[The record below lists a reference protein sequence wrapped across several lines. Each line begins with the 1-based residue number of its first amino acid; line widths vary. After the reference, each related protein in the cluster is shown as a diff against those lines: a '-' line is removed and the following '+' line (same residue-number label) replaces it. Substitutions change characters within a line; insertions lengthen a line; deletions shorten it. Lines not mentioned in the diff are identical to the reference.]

1 MRRIIWIL
9 VIICAFFAVAPYLPA
24 GLLRTRVAAALERS
38 LNRPVEIGDIRFT
51 FFPAGPVPGPGF
63 VLENVTIQEDP
74 RAGIEPFAHTD
85 ELGASI
91 RLLSLL
97 RGKLEL
103 SSISLGDATINCV
116 KTPEN
121 AWNIQFLV
129 DAQKESTLPVIRM
142 RGGRVNF
149 KFGDTKSVFYFEDAD
164 LDIAPASGGV
174 VDIGFGGAPSRTD
187 KSAQDFGR
195 FYVRGTVSNQRLDL
209 RTELERSSLEETLRL
224 MDPHGFG
231 VHGIVALDAT
241 ISGEPS
247 ALKVTGNVQVGDIHR
262 WDLLPSGDSLR
273 LAYNGTLDLRGEKL
287 ELTSTSKLVNLQF
300 KAFDFLKTPTWEAS
314 ADLRQIPLATLFEI
328 GHHMGATLPEN
339 LKVAGSVSGTASYNQ
354 RNGLSGQLLLGEAS
368 LTLPEREPVTASEAH
383 VTIVGAAVRL
393 APTVVQIGEDQ
404 TAQIDGI
411 VTLAEPRTLD
421 LTINTKGL
429 SVAALQSFGLSE
441 IPIIQQTPK
450 GTWKGWA
457 RYREGEWSGESELR
471 AARIQLDG
479 LVDPV
484 EIETATVSLRGKRVA
499 VDKVKAKAGA
509 TAFRG
514 SYNFDPAAKRPHK
527 FNIVVD
533 EADAAEV
540 ERLLAPALSRGE
552 GGFLART
559 LRLSTPAPP
568 VWLKNR
574 RAEGTL
580 RIDSLSAG
588 ASKISDMKTTFR
600 WEGTHLTLG
609 GTATNFNA
617 DLDLDLSAT
626 TSKYQLKGTLTGAAA
641 AAREAGFQSAGSVDS
656 EGGGAKLLEA
666 ALEAINNP

>member
-1 MRRIIWIL
+1 MKRLIWIPLL
-9 VIICAFFAVAPYLPA
+9 VCALFAAAPYLPA

-38 LNRPVEIGDIRFT
+38 INRPVEIGDIRFT

-63 VLENVTIQEDP
+63 VLENVTIHEDP
-74 RAGIEPFAHTD
+74 RAGIEPFAHMG

-91 RLLSLL
+91 RLFSLL

-103 SSISLGDATINCV
+103 SGISLGDATINCV
-116 KTPEN
+116 KTQDN

-129 DAQKESTLPVIRM
+129 ESNAQKETTLPAIRM

-149 KFGDTKSVFYFEDAD
+149 KFGDTKSVFYFDDAD
-164 LDIAPASGGV
+164 LDIDGP
-174 VDIGFGGAPSRTD
+174 DINFGGAPSRTD

-195 FYVRGTVSNQRLDL
+195 FFVRGTATSQRLDL
-209 RTELERSSLEETLRL
+209 RAELERSSLEEALRL

-231 VHGIVALDAT
+231 VHGIVALDAS

-273 LAYNGTLDLRGEKL
+273 LAYNGTLDLRGERL
-287 ELTSTSKLVNLQF
+287 ELTSTSKLVNLEF
-300 KAFDFLKTPTWEAS
+300 KAFDLLKTPTWEAS
-314 ADLRQIPLATLFEI
+314 ADLQKIPLATLFEI

-354 RNGLSGQLLLGEAS
+354 RNGLSGQLSLGEAS
-368 LTLPEREPVTASEAH
+368 LTLPDREPVTASEAR

-429 SVAALQSFGLSE
+429 SVAAMQSFGLSE

-457 RYREGEWSGESELR
+457 RYREGGWSGESELR
-471 AARIQLDG
+471 GALIQLDG
-479 LVDPV
+479 LADPI
-484 EIETATVSLRGKRVA
+484 EIETATVILRGKRVA
-499 VDKVKAKAGA
+499 VEKVKAKAGA
-509 TAFRG
+509 TAFKG
-514 SYNFDPAAKRPHK
+514 SYSFDPAAKRPHK
-527 FNIVVD
+527 FNILVD
-533 EADAAEV
+533 EADAGEV
-540 ERLLAPALSRGE
+540 ERLLGPALLRSG

-559 LRLSTPAPP
+559 LGLSTPTPP

-574 RAEGTL
+574 RAEGTV

-588 ASKISDMKTTFR
+588 ASKIGDVKATFW
-600 WEGTHLTLG
+600 WEGTHLILG
-609 GTATNFNA
+609 GTASSFNA
-617 DLDLDLSAT
+617 ALDLDLSAS

-641 AAREAGFQSAGSVDS
+641 AAREASFQSAGSVDS
-656 EGGGAKLLEA
+656 EGSGAKLLEA